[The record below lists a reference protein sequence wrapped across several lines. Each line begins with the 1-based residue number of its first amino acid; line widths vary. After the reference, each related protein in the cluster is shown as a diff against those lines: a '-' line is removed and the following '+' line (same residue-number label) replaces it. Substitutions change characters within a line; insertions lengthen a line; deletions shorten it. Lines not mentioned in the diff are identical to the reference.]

1 MRSLA
6 LAKQQV
12 RQSNFQ
18 RLQPLQQG
26 KDPRG
31 AC

>member
-1 MRSLA
+1 MRSLS
-6 LAKQQV
+6 LAYQQV
-12 RQSNFQ
+12 QQAHFQ
-18 RLQPLQQG
+18 RTQLLQQG